1 VPPSIASPAAAWR
14 NTWGVR
20 SDELGQSIR
29 AWRDRLEPA
38 EAGLSAGARRR
49 APGLRREEL
58 ASLAG
63 VSVDYLSRLEQGR
76 ATNPSPQVLAA
87 LARALRLSEEERAH
101 LYLVA
106 GQAPPGEGRIDRH
119 LTPGVQRML
128 DRLEE
133 MAVTVYDAT
142 WTLVAQNPLAAAL
155 VGDGLALEGRERNLI
170 WREFCGT
177 PPGRF
182 GRDGAETERFRQE
195 IVSDLHAAVGEY
207 PKDEELTALVAD
219 LRAGSEDFEAYWARG
234 EIAVRTASR
243 KVITH
248 PEVGPITVDCDVLRV
263 QRSNLR
269 MIVYSCAPG
278 SEDAEKLALVGVVGL
293 QRMAR

>member
-1 VPPSIASPAAAWR
+1 
-14 NTWGVR
+14 VR
-20 SDELGQSIR
+20 SEELGQSIR
-29 AWRDRLEPA
+29 AWRDRLDPA

-87 LARALRLSEEERAH
+87 LARALRLSDEERAH
-101 LYLVA
+101 LYLVS
-106 GQAPPGEGRIDRH
+106 GQAPPGEGTIDRH

-142 WTLVAQNPLAAAL
+142 WELVAWNRLGAAL
-155 VGDGLALEGRERNLI
+155 LGDLEALDGRERNLV
-170 WREFCGT
+170 WREFIGS

-182 GRDGAETERFRQE
+182 RRDQEETERFRQE
-195 IVSDLHAAVGEY
+195 LVSDLHAALGAY
-207 PKDEELTALVAD
+207 PEDERLAALIAD
-219 LRAGSEDFEAYWARG
+219 LRAGSEDFERYWARG

-248 PEVGPITVDCDVLRV
+248 PEVGPITVDCDVLTARK
-263 QRSNLR
+263 SNLR

-293 QRMAR
+293 QRMAG

>member
-1 VPPSIASPAAAWR
+1 VHSE
-14 NTWGVR
+14 
-20 SDELGQSIR
+20 ELGQSIR
-29 AWRDRLEPA
+29 AWRDRLEPGD
-38 EAGLSAGARRR
+38 AGLSAGARRR

-63 VSVDYLSRLEQGR
+63 VSVDYLARLEQGR
-76 ATNPSPQVLAA
+76 ADNPSPQVLAA
-87 LARALRLSEEERAH
+87 LARALRLSDEERDH

-106 GQAPPGEGRIDRH
+106 GQAPPGEGTIDRH
-119 LTPGVQRML
+119 VTPGVQRML

-133 MAVTVYDAT
+133 MAVSVYDAT
-142 WTLVAQNPLAAAL
+142 WTLVAQNRLAAAL
-155 VGDGLALEGRERNLI
+155 IGDMAALEGRERNLV
-170 WREFCGT
+170 WREFRGS

-182 GRDGAETERFRQE
+182 RRDQRETERFRQD
-195 IVSDLHAAVGEY
+195 IVSDLHGARGEY
-207 PKDEELTALVAD
+207 PEDEELAALIAD
-219 LRAGSEDFEAYWARG
+219 LRAGSADFERHWGRG

-248 PEVGPITVDCDVLRV
+248 PEIGPITVDCDVLRV

>member
-1 VPPSIASPAAAWR
+1 M
-14 NTWGVR
+14 R

-29 AWRDRLEPA
+29 AWRDRLDPA
-38 EAGLSAGARRR
+38 DAGLSAGARRR

-76 ATNPSPQVLAA
+76 ATNPSLQVLAS
-87 LARALRLSEEERAH
+87 LARALRLSEEELCH
-101 LYLVA
+101 LYLIA
-106 GQAPPGEGRIDRH
+106 GQAPPGRCRIDRH

-133 MAVTVYDAT
+133 MAVTVYDVT

-155 VGDGLALEGRERNLI
+155 IGDMEVLQGRERNLL
-170 WREFCGT
+170 WREFRGS

-182 GRDGAETERFRQE
+182 RRDDVETERFRQE
-195 IVSDLHAAVGEY
+195 LVSDLHAAVGEY
-207 PKDEELTALVAD
+207 PKDEDLAALVAD
-219 LRAGSEDFEAYWARG
+219 LRAGSEDFERYWARG

-243 KVITH
+243 KTITH

-269 MIVYSCAPG
+269 MIVYSCPPG
-278 SEDAEKLALVGVVGL
+278 SADAEKLALVGVLGL
-293 QRMAR
+293 QRMAG

>member
-1 VPPSIASPAAAWR
+1 
-14 NTWGVR
+14 
-20 SDELGQSIR
+20 
-29 AWRDRLEPA
+29 
-38 EAGLSAGARRR
+38 
-49 APGLRREEL
+49 
-58 ASLAG
+58 
-63 VSVDYLSRLEQGR
+63 
-76 ATNPSPQVLAA
+76 
-87 LARALRLSEEERAH
+87 
-101 LYLVA
+101 
-106 GQAPPGEGRIDRH
+106 
-119 LTPGVQRML
+119 ML

-142 WTLVAQNPLAAAL
+142 WTLVARNPLAAAL
-155 VGDGLALEGRERNLI
+155 VGDLEALEGRERNLV

-182 GRDGAETERFRQE
+182 GRDGEETERFRQE
-195 IVSDLHAAVGEY
+195 IVSDLHAALGEY
-207 PKDEELTALVAD
+207 PKDEELAALVAD

-248 PEVGPITVDCDVLRV
+248 PEVGPITVDCDVLTV

>member
-1 VPPSIASPAAAWR
+1 VPPFAAPRR

-29 AWRDRLEPA
+29 AWRDRLDPA
-38 EAGLSAGARRR
+38 EAGLSTGTRRR

-87 LARALRLSEEERAH
+87 LARALRLSDEERAH

-106 GQAPPGEGRIDRH
+106 GQAPPGEGTIDRH

-142 WTLVAQNPLAAAL
+142 WEIVAWNRLGAAL
-155 VGDGLALEGRERNLI
+155 LGDLEALDGRERNLV
-170 WREFCGT
+170 WREFCGR
-177 PPGRF
+177 PPSRF
-182 GRDGAETERFRQE
+182 ARDGEETGRFRQE
-195 IVSDLHAAVGEY
+195 IVSDLHAALGAY
-207 PKDEELTALVAD
+207 PEDERLAPLIAD
-219 LRAGSEDFEAYWARG
+219 LRAGSEDFERYWARG

-243 KVITH
+243 KTIIH
-248 PEVGPITVDCDVLRV
+248 PEVGPITVDCDVLTVRK
-263 QRSNLR
+263 SNLR

>member
-1 VPPSIASPAAAWR
+1 M
-14 NTWGVR
+14 R

-29 AWRDRLEPA
+29 AWRDRLGPA
-38 EAGLSAGARRR
+38 EAGLSDGARRR

-87 LARALRLSEEERAH
+87 LARALRLSDGERAH

-106 GQAPPGEGRIDRH
+106 GQAPPGAGTIDRH

-128 DRLEE
+128 DRLDE

-142 WTLVAQNPLAAAL
+142 WTLVAQNSLAAAL
-155 VGDGLALEGRERNLI
+155 VGDGLALEGRDRNLV

-182 GRDGAETERFRQE
+182 ARDGAETERFRQE
-195 IVSDLHAAVGEY
+195 MVSDLHAAVGEY
-207 PKDEELTALVAD
+207 PKDEELAALVAD

-293 QRMAR
+293 QRMAG

>member
-1 VPPSIASPAAAWR
+1 MH
-14 NTWGVR
+14 
-20 SDELGQSIR
+20 SDELGRSIR
-29 AWRDRLEPA
+29 AWRDRLDPA
-38 EAGLSAGARRR
+38 DAGLSAGARRR

-87 LARALRLSEEERAH
+87 LARALRLGDEERAH

-106 GQAPPGEGRIDRH
+106 GQAPPGDGTIDRH

-142 WTLVAQNPLAAAL
+142 WELVAWNRLGAAL
-155 VGDGLALEGRERNLI
+155 LGDLDALQGRERNLV
-170 WREFCGT
+170 WREFMGA

-182 GRDGAETERFRQE
+182 RRDDEETERFRTE
-195 IVSDLHAAVGEY
+195 LVSDLHAALGAY
-207 PKDEELTALVAD
+207 PEDEGLAALIAD
-219 LRAGSEDFEAYWARG
+219 LRAGSEDFERYWARG
-234 EIAVRTASR
+234 EIAVRTAAR

-248 PEVGPITVDCDVLRV
+248 PEVGPITVDCDILRV

-293 QRMAR
+293 QRMAG